1 MDGGW
6 ICPFEMTWTCIQA
19 DTYIITYTVNTY
31 WWDGPDMSY
40 MYISIINTCIF
51 HCYFYC
57 LLGYG
62 KSPFNDFIF
71 GEIWVP

>member
-6 ICPFEMTWTCIQA
+6 ICPCEMTWTCIQA
-19 DTYIITYTVNTY
+19 DTYIFIYTVNTY

-51 HCYFYC
+51 HLCIFTVYLVMVNHHSMTLY
-57 LLGYG
+57 
-62 KSPFNDFIF
+62 F
-71 GEIWVP
+71 GEI